1 MSFPFSLSLSE
12 ANCSNKSEAL
22 KYVFLSCCCI
32 SLPFIFHSSKALI
45 SFDKSGNKLV
55 GFSFVISGVF
65 EFFSRDEIKKS
76 VEDNGG
82 KIVSSVSSKTDYL
95 LMGSGVGPS
104 KIKKADLHGV
114 KRLTENEFLR
124 WIGSSK

>member
-1 MSFPFSLSLSE
+1 MIAKSLRSYFSNQSYLLE
-12 ANCSNKSEAL
+12 IEKLRAIGLNFKSE
-22 KYVFLSCCCI
+22 VI
-32 SLPFIFHSSKALI
+32 
-45 SFDKSGNKLV
+45 DKSGNKLV

-65 EFFSRDEIKKS
+65 DFFSRDEIKKS

-124 WIGSSK
+124 WVGSSK

>member
-1 MSFPFSLSLSE
+1 MDVEDIGPMIAKSLRSYFSNESHISE
-12 ANCSNKSEAL
+12 LEKLRAIGLNFKSDL
-22 KYVFLSCCCI
+22 N
-32 SLPFIFHSSKALI
+32 
-45 SFDKSGNKLV
+45 DKSGITLA
-55 GFSFVISGVF
+55 GFSFVVSGVF
-65 EFFSRDEIKKS
+65 EYFSRDEIKKS